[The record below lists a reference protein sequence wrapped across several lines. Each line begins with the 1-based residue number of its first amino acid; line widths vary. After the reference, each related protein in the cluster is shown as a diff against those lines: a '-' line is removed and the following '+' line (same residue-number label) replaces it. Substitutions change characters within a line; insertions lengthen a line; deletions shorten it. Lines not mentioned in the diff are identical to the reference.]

1 MSWFWGGCNYT
12 EERRGWEGRE
22 KERAT
27 CPWVTAG
34 AHLLT
39 WGLIRKQRRDRTQ
52 LPRDKVFSTFS
63 CPQHRSFQQET
74 LRCSVKADVSQGQS
88 ALVLLK
94 EGTVTPLIL
103 VTSHTLISP
112 EPRNAASVYNCHWG
126 PDTFCGLSLFCKNKY
141 VLMGS
146 KVHWPVDVSALF

>member
-1 MSWFWGGCNYT
+1 M
-12 EERRGWEGRE
+12 
-22 KERAT
+22 RAT
-27 CPWVTAG
+27 CPWITTG

-39 WGLIRKQRRDRTQ
+39 WELRRKRKRDRTQ
-52 LPRDKVFSTFS
+52 VPRDEVFSTFS

-74 LRCSVKADVSQGQS
+74 LRHSVKADVSQGQS
-88 ALVLLK
+88 VLVLLK

-103 VTSHTLISP
+103 ITSHTFICP
-112 EPRNAASVYNCHWG
+112 EPVNAASLCNCNQG